1 MRSPTLA
8 RAAVIAILAI
18 SGVVGAF
25 ATIAP
30 GPDGQALP
38 PTTALVETLSIRAND
53 ALLPSPASY
62 FREEPFQ
69 RGDTLASFLSRL
81 GIEEAQAAR
90 LVRVRVLQTLR
101 PGSLVNAEVRADG
114 VPISLSFLGGH
125 DTVVQIAPERDS
137 YRVSEER
144 ALLETRIDMKSS
156 VVRSSLFA
164 AADAAGIPD
173 NVAMQLGEV
182 FGGDIDFHRDL
193 RKGDRFTVVYEVHH
207 LAGRPVRPGR
217 VLAAEFVNQ
226 GRNYRAVHFSGGYY
240 APDGKNLRKAFL
252 RSPLEFSRVSSGF
265 GMRRHPIQSTWRTHK
280 GIDYAAPIGT
290 RVRAVGDAV
299 VEYAGVKGGYGNVV
313 ILRHNGQYS
322 TVYAHLSRIAVRRG
336 ARIAQSDTIGFVGQT
351 GWATGPHLH
360 YEFRIG
366 GEARNPLSGALPA
379 APPLPPREAL
389 ALRAAAEPLVA
400 RLELLANANLALL
413 D

>member
-30 GPDGQALP
+30 GPDRQATP
-38 PTTALVETLSIRAND
+38 ATRSLVEALSIRAND

-81 GIEEAQAAR
+81 GIEEAQVAR
-90 LVRVRVLQTLR
+90 LVRLRVLQTLR

-114 VPISLSFLGGH
+114 VPISLSFLGGR
-125 DTVVQIAPERDS
+125 DTVVPIAPERES

-144 ALLETRIDMKSS
+144 ALPETRIDMKSS
-156 VVRSSLFA
+156 VIRSSLFA

-217 VLAAEFVNQ
+217 VLAAAFVHQ
-226 GRNYRAVHFSGGYY
+226 GRNDRTVHFCGGSS
-240 APDGKNLRKAFL
+240 APGATKL
-252 RSPLEFSRVSSGF
+252 P
-265 GMRRHPIQSTWRTHK
+265 Q
-280 GIDYAAPIGT
+280 AA
-290 RVRAVGDAV
+290 
-299 VEYAGVKGGYGNVV
+299 
-313 ILRHNGQYS
+313 LQC
-322 TVYAHLSRIAVRRG
+322 
-336 ARIAQSDTIGFVGQT
+336 
-351 GWATGPHLH
+351 
-360 YEFRIG
+360 
-366 GEARNPLSGALPA
+366 
-379 APPLPPREAL
+379 
-389 ALRAAAEPLVA
+389 
-400 RLELLANANLALL
+400 
-413 D
+413 

>member
-30 GPDGQALP
+30 GPDGQATP

-69 RGDTLASFLSRL
+69 RGDTLASLLSRL
-81 GIEEAQAAR
+81 GIEEAQVAR
-90 LVRVRVLQTLR
+90 LARLRMLQTLR

-114 VPISLSFLGGH
+114 VPLSLSFLGGR
-125 DTVVQIAPERDS
+125 DTVVQIAPQRDS

-156 VVRSSLFA
+156 VIRSTLFA

-173 NVAMQLGEV
+173 SVAMQLGDV
-182 FGGDIDFHRDL
+182 
-193 RKGDRFTVVYEVHH
+193 
-207 LAGRPVRPGR
+207 
-217 VLAAEFVNQ
+217 
-226 GRNYRAVHFSGGYY
+226 FSGGYY

-265 GMRRHPIQSTWRTHK
+265 GMRMHPFAQSWRAHQ
-280 GIDYAAPIGT
+280 GIDY
-290 RVRAVGDAV
+290 
-299 VEYAGVKGGYGNVV
+299 
-313 ILRHNGQYS
+313 
-322 TVYAHLSRIAVRRG
+322 
-336 ARIAQSDTIGFVGQT
+336 
-351 GWATGPHLH
+351 
-360 YEFRIG
+360 
-366 GEARNPLSGALPA
+366 
-379 APPLPPREAL
+379 
-389 ALRAAAEPLVA
+389 
-400 RLELLANANLALL
+400 
-413 D
+413 